1 MVKRALLNVALFAAM
16 PLPALLS
23 AQLPTVPVNNAEMT
37 ALFNTD
43 QADRTGSTINWK
55 DILPRD
61 QARLARTEELL
72 EKGLLITGDD
82 YYHAAYL
89 FQHGD
94 NAESYLKAHILAMIA
109 MKKGYTKAA
118 WIASATLDRYL
129 LNIGKA
135 QVFGTQFKGAT
146 IPLGEPVTV
155 QEMELKIWEPFDK
168 SVVTDDMR
176 SALNVPRLK
185 K

>member
-1 MVKRALLNVALFAAM
+1 MVKRALLNVVLFAAI
-16 PLPALLS
+16 
-23 AQLPTVPVNNAEMT
+23 QLPTSIFAQIPTVSANNAEMT
-37 ALFNTD
+37 AIFDTD
-43 QADRTGSTINWK
+43 QSDRTGKSINWQ
-55 DILPRD
+55 DVLSHD
-61 QARLARTEELL
+61 QERLKRTEVLL
-72 EKGLLITGDD
+72 ENSLLTTGED

-89 FQHGD
+89 FQHGVT
-94 NAESYLKAHILAMIA
+94 AESYLKAHILAMIA
-109 MKKGYTKAA
+109 MKNGYTKAA

-146 IPLGEPVTV
+146 IPLGKPVTV
-155 QEMELKIWEPFDK
+155 QDMRLKIWEPFDT